1 MHRSRVMP
9 RGLRNEKAMNNVD
22 ENNDHLTQ
30 PHASRRHLPAWARGV
45 IAALIVGASIWFLVV
60 PQFSNVEESFAAI
73 KRLSVPLVVAAFV
86 LEILSLLSYSA
97 LTGVVIGWRRLRYRT
112 LMRIDL
118 ADLAVNHTAPGGGA
132 VAGAVRFRLFVAEGI
147 SEGDAAVAAT
157 VQISIS
163 NLALALLFLIGVA
176 LTLARIQGDPKNY
189 IVAGLVVLVLL
200 VGTIAVVWA
209 LMLRTARV
217 VAIARTIGR
226 RIPFLGE
233 ERSGRLV
240 ESFARSLSHLGQDRR
255 RLWSAVVSAAG
266 NWVFDAAS
274 LWVMLA
280 ALGQP
285 IGLGPLLT
293 VYGVGTLLTF
303 LPLTPGGLGIVE
315 GVMVPALIGFG
326 VPHSAALLG
335 VIGWRLFEYWL
346 PIPVGGIAYAS
357 LRFSGSSNRKV

>member
-1 MHRSRVMP
+1 
-9 RGLRNEKAMNNVD
+9 MNNVD
-22 ENNDHLTQ
+22 ETDMTR
-30 PHASRRHLPAWARGV
+30 PHASRRRLPAWLRYV
-45 IAALIVGASIWFLVV
+45 LAAVIVGASIWFLVV

-73 KRLSVPLVVAAFV
+73 ENLSVPLVVAAFV
-86 LEILSLLSYSA
+86 LEILSLLSYSV

-112 LMRIDL
+112 LIRIDL

-132 VAGAVRFRLFVAEGI
+132 VAGAVRFRLFRAQGI
-147 SEGDAAVAAT
+147 SDGDAAVAAT
-157 VQISIS
+157 VEITIS
-163 NLALALLFLIGVA
+163 NLALVVLFLVGVA
-176 LTLARIQGDPKNY
+176 LTLARIQADPENY
-189 IVAGLVVLVLL
+189 VIAGLVVLVLL
-200 VGTIAVVWA
+200 VVVGAVVWA
-209 LMLRTARV
+209 LMLRTAKVVSFARRV
-217 VAIARTIGR
+217 GK

-240 ESFARSLSHLGQDRR
+240 ESLAASLRHLEHDRR
-255 RLWSAVVSAAG
+255 RMWSAVGSAVG

-285 IGLGPLLT
+285 MGLGPLLT

-357 LRFSGSSNRKV
+357 LRFGGRRQRRP

>member
-1 MHRSRVMP
+1 MSS
-9 RGLRNEKAMNNVD
+9 VD
-22 ENNDHLTQ
+22 AGTGHAAP
-30 PHASRRHLPAWARGV
+30 PHASRRRLPAWLRYV
-45 IAALIVGASIWFLVV
+45 LAAVIVGASIWFLVV
-60 PQFSNVEESFAAI
+60 PQFSDVEESFAALDH
-73 KRLSVPLVVAAFV
+73 LSVPLVVAAFV

-97 LTGVVIGWRRLRYRT
+97 LTGVMLGWGRIRYRT
-112 LMRIDL
+112 LVRIDL

-132 VAGAVRFRLFVAEGI
+132 VAGAVRFRLFRDQGI

-157 VQISIS
+157 VEIILS
-163 NLALALLFLIGVA
+163 NLALVVLFLVGVA
-176 LTLARIQGDPKNY
+176 LSLTQVEADPKNY
-189 IVAGLVVLVLL
+189 IVAGVVVLVLL
-200 VGTIAVVWA
+200 VGIAAVVWA
-209 LMLRTARV
+209 LILRTAKV
-217 VAIARTIGR
+217 VSFARTVGR
-226 RIPFLGE
+226 RVPFLGE

-240 ESFARSLSHLGQDRR
+240 ESFASSLRHLGQDRR
-255 RLWSAVVSAAG
+255 RLWSAVATAVG
-266 NWVFDAAS
+266 NWLFDAAA

-285 IGLGPLLT
+285 IGPGPLLT

-357 LRFSGSSNRKV
+357 LRFGGRSRKG

>member
-1 MHRSRVMP
+1 
-9 RGLRNEKAMNNVD
+9 LRA
-22 ENNDHLTQ
+22 
-30 PHASRRHLPAWARGV
+30 V
-45 IAALIVGASIWFLVV
+45 IAALIAGASIWFLVV
-60 PQFSNVEESFAAI
+60 PQFSSVEESYAAI
-73 KRLSVPLVVAAFV
+73 KRLSVPLVVAAFL
-86 LEILSLLSYSA
+86 LEIVSLLSYSA

-112 LMRIDL
+112 LVRIDL

-157 VQISIS
+157 VEISIS
-163 NLALALLFLIGVA
+163 NLALAMLFLAGLA
-176 LTLARIQGDPKNY
+176 LTIARIQSDPRNY

-200 VGTIAVVWA
+200 LGVVAVVWA
-209 LMLRTARV
+209 LMLHTARV

-240 ESFARSLSHLGQDRR
+240 ESFAKSLGVLGEDRR
-255 RLWSAVVSAAG
+255 RLWLAAVSAAG
-266 NWVFDAAS
+266 NWVFDAGS

-335 VIGWRLFEYWL
+335 VIGWRFFEYWL
-346 PIPVGGIAYAS
+346 PIPVGGLAYAS
-357 LRFSGSSNRKV
+357 LRFFGPAHTKA